1 MAVQAAPVRLHCA
14 KGRTRGRFYE
24 VSMQVFKALLFLC
37 LSALPLQAQDGL
49 TALARADSSASA
61 LVDQGDS
68 LEMMLRLSQPVPFR
82 IFSLD
87 DPRRIVVDFSEVD
100 WTGFDAQAFDTAEGV
115 TDLRVGG
122 FVPGWSR
129 MVMDLA
135 APYGLVHA
143 EMSRDEAGAVLR
155 LNLDPMA
162 ADEFALGAGTPLE
175 AQLVRR
181 SEPDEAAIPRKKFG
195 EGPLK
200 VVLDPGHGGIDPGA
214 ERDGVR
220 EADLMLSFAR
230 ELQDVLVR
238 AGGFDVTLTRTDD
251 TFVPLET
258 RLTLARE
265 AGAEVFISLHADAIS
280 EGRAEGATLYTL
292 ADRASDTAS
301 QKLAERHDRADL
313 LAGVD
318 LSDQDD
324 VIAGV
329 LMDMARNET
338 TPRTD
343 RLADALVTQL
353 QASVGMHK
361 RPRLEAGFSVLKAP
375 DMPSVLLELGFLS
388 SPKDR
393 AKLNDP
399 AWRTRAA
406 WAIRDALY
414 AWQDEERVA
423 MGKLRK

>member
-1 MAVQAAPVRLHCA
+1 
-14 KGRTRGRFYE
+14 
-24 VSMQVFKALLFLC
+24 
-37 LSALPLQAQDGL
+37 
-49 TALARADSSASA
+49 
-61 LVDQGDS
+61 
-68 LEMMLRLSQPVPFR
+68 
-82 IFSLD
+82 
-87 DPRRIVVDFSEVD
+87 
-100 WTGFDAQAFDTAEGV
+100 
-115 TDLRVGG
+115 
-122 FVPGWSR
+122 

-135 APYGLVHA
+135 GPYGLVHA
-143 EMSRDEAGAVLR
+143 EMSRDDAGAVLR
-155 LNLDPMA
+155 LNLDPIA
-162 ADEFALGAGTPLE
+162 ADAFALGAGTPLD

-181 SEPDEAAIPRKKFG
+181 SEPSAPATPRKKFG
-195 EGPLK
+195 EGPLH

-220 EADLMLSFAR
+220 EADLMLTFAR
-230 ELQDVLVR
+230 ELQDVLNR
-238 AGGFDVTLTRTDD
+238 AGGFDVTLTRIDD

-292 ADRASDTAS
+292 ADRASDAAS

-353 QASVGMHK
+353 QDSVGMHK
-361 RPRLEAGFSVLKAP
+361 RPRLEAGFSVLKSSQYALCFVGVGFP
-375 DMPSVLLELGFLS
+375 VLS
-388 SPKDR
+388 
-393 AKLNDP
+393 
-399 AWRTRAA
+399 
-406 WAIRDALY
+406 
-414 AWQDEERVA
+414 
-423 MGKLRK
+423 

>member
-1 MAVQAAPVRLHCA
+1 
-14 KGRTRGRFYE
+14 
-24 VSMQVFKALLFLC
+24 MQVFKALA
-37 LSALPLQAQDGL
+37 LSALAVFPMVHTAEAQDGL

-135 APYGLVHA
+135 GPYGLVHA

-155 LNLDPMA
+155 LNLDPIA
-162 ADEFALGAGTPLE
+162 SDDFAVGAGTPLE

-181 SEPDEAAIPRKKFG
+181 SKPDDAVIPRKKFG

-230 ELQDVLVR
+230 ELQDVLIR
-238 AGGFDVTLTRTDD
+238 AGGFDVTLTRNDD

-292 ADRASDTAS
+292 ADRASDAAS

-318 LSDQDD
+318 LSDQDY

-329 LMDMARNET
+329 LMDMVRNET

-343 RLADALVTQL
+343 RLAEALVTQL

-406 WAIRDALY
+406 WATRDALY
-414 AWQDEERVA
+414 VWQDEERVA